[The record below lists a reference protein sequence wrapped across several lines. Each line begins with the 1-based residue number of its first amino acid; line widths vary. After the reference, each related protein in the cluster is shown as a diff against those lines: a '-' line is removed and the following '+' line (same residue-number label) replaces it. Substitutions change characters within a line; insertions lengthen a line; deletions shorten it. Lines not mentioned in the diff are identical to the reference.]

1 MAFPLSDDVNCKA
14 RANRKAI
21 KTHALADRNAAVPS
35 QIREVRENLVGFL
48 GRLRF
53 R

>member
-1 MAFPLSDDVNCKA
+1 MAFSLSYDVNCKA
-14 RANRKAI
+14 WANRKSI
-21 KTHALADRNAAVPS
+21 KTHALADLNAAVPS

-48 GRLRF
+48 GRQRF